1 MVLDRIIA
9 KDRIKLDIADVD
21 KWTAIEELADL
32 IAASVSG
39 SDREVMLTDVLERE
53 EKASTGIGK
62 GIAIPHARTAGVPTT
77 VGALG
82 ISREGIDFDSE
93 DGKPCHLIFLI
104 IAPQEE
110 STKYLKALSA
120 VAAIGKD
127 PDRIKRLV
135 EAGSA
140 DEAMAILGEV
150 EGIDY

>member
-1 MVLDRIIA
+1 
-9 KDRIKLDIADVD
+9 
-21 KWTAIEELADL
+21 
-32 IAASVSG
+32 
-39 SDREVMLTDVLERE
+39 
-53 EKASTGIGK
+53 
-62 GIAIPHARTAGVPTT
+62 
-77 VGALG
+77 
-82 ISREGIDFDSE
+82 
-93 DGKPCHLIFLI
+93 
-104 IAPQEE
+104 APQEE